1 MLSTEQVEGPNITQ
15 TYMSATQPNPL
26 PSITMIDLYNLLQ
39 DLGAQKLILDVR
51 GLEIYERNHVRT
63 AVKLKV
69 EEVLQKKNSVELEG
83 KFMAL
88 FILI

>member
-1 MLSTEQVEGPNITQ
+1 MLSTEQVEGPNIIQ

-63 AVKLKV
+63 AFKLKV